1 MAQVTGG
8 RRRLHWSIGISLAAT
23 SLVTAL
29 LAAFWI
35 ILAPTDDETAAAYAF
50 AIVFLALA
58 VVLLIA
64 ASIAAAM
71 TRGSRVVVISVTAV
85 CLGLAIVVNVW
96 AVVSGAASAVYVP

>member
-71 TRGSRVVVISVTAV
+71 TRGSRVVISVTAV